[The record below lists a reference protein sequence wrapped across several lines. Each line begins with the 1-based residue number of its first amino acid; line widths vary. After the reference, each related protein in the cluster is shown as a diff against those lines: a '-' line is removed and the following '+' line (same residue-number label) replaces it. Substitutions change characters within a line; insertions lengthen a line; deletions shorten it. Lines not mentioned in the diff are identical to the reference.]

1 MSDVLAQA
9 GFYTMAVLAVAGA
22 VAVVF
27 AREVM
32 RMALGLAVF
41 LLATAGLFLYYG
53 VSFLAA
59 AQVFV
64 YVGGVLVLMLF
75 AIMMLRRSGSGV
87 PDLASRHDVVS
98 GIMCAMFFGFGS
110 WLLVRG
116 APAGAPSALE
126 AGTGELARTLLGP
139 MLPQFEM
146 LGALLLIALVAVM
159 AVVGGERR

>member
-1 MSDVLAQA
+1 MSGVLAQA
-9 GFYTMAVLAVAGA
+9 GFWVMAVLAVTGA
-22 VAVVF
+22 AAVVF

-53 VSFLAA
+53 ASFLAA

-64 YVGGVLVLMLF
+64 YVGGVLVLILF
-75 AIMMLRRSGSGV
+75 AIMMLKRSASGV

-98 GIMCAMFFGFGS
+98 AIMCAMFGGFGA
-110 WLLVRG
+110 WLLLKG
-116 APAGAPSALE
+116 APAGAASALE

-146 LGALLLIALVAVM
+146 LGGLLLIGLVAVL
-159 AVVGGERR
+159 AIAGGERR